1 MSIPSRRK
9 NEVTKMIDVALQFL
23 KAGLNTFLFT
33 MTGSDRVKVELS
45 NLVDDAGKYAFAQ
58 DSIGA
63 GVVNIEEERTF
74 KTHLPQYA
82 YVNGQHVVGEPELK
96 LNLYV
101 LFAANFKVYDEALK
115 YLSYI
120 LTYFQSHPSFTQSEF
135 SDLDPRIERMILE
148 LQSPTFEQWNQIW
161 GFNGGKQLP
170 SIIYKLR
177 MVILQPDVPESVQP
191 PLTKI
196 GVTIQSR

>member
-1 MSIPSRRK
+1 
-9 NEVTKMIDVALQFL
+9 MIDVALQFL

-33 MTGSDRVKVELS
+33 MTGSDRVKLELS

-63 GVVNIEEERTF
+63 GVVNIEEERTV

-82 YVNGQHVVGEPELK
+82 YVNGQHVVREPELK

-135 SDLDPRIERMILE
+135 PDLDPRIEKMILE

>member
-1 MSIPSRRK
+1 
-9 NEVTKMIDVALQFL
+9 MIEVALQFL
-23 KAGLNTFLFT
+23 KVELNTFLLT
-33 MTGSDRVKVELS
+33 MTGSDRVKLELS
-45 NLVDDAGKYAFAQ
+45 NLVDDAGKYAFPQ

-63 GVVNIEEERTF
+63 SVVNIEEERTV

-82 YVNGQHVVGEPELK
+82 YVNGEHVISEPELK

-101 LFAANFKVYDEALK
+101 LFAANFKLYDEALK
-115 YLSYI
+115 YLSYVLI
-120 LTYFQSHPSFTQSEF
+120 YFQSHPSFTEAEF
-135 SDLDPRIERMILE
+135 PDLDVRIEKLILE

-177 MVILQPDVPESVQP
+177 MVILHPETPESVQP

-196 GVTIQSR
+196 GVSIHSR